1 MKISNHINFEIRILF
16 LLFIVCLL
24 VFYRGGGETNS
35 IKVTKIENK
44 VELSSAKLRFMFYQL
59 SFTVNFNSNKMANSL
74 LILFR

>member
-44 VELSSAKLRFMFYQL
+44 VELSSAK
-59 SFTVNFNSNKMANSL
+59 
-74 LILFR
+74 